1 LNECN
6 RFYNKFDRSKPYQ
19 INKKIKIQ
27 KFNPAVDKKILVLLA
42 GLMWCGVG
50 VMLISFAVTWLS
62 IYEGSGRVI
71 FYISGFLAAMP
82 IHHFGFLKIADKNLG
97 RLLPITEKKCLFS
110 FMTWRSYLIV
120 LVMVSMGIALR
131 HSAIPKQY
139 LSVLYNGIGLALFL
153 SGIRYFR
160 FFFMLLVKK

>member
-1 LNECN
+1 MNTE
-6 RFYNKFDRSKPYQ
+6 KFT
-19 INKKIKIQ
+19 
-27 KFNPAVDKKILVLLA
+27 PAVDKKILVLLA

-50 VMLISFAVTWLS
+50 IMLVAFAISWLNK
-62 IYEGSGRVI
+62 YEGPGVVL
-71 FYISGFLAAMP
+71 FFTAGFIVAMP
-82 IHHFGFLKIADKNLG
+82 IHFFGFLKLAEKNIN
-97 RLLPITEKKCLFS
+97 RLLPLTEKKCVFS

-139 LSVLYNGIGLALFL
+139 LSILYNGIGLALFL

-160 FFFMLLVKK
+160 FFFVLLFNKEKKE